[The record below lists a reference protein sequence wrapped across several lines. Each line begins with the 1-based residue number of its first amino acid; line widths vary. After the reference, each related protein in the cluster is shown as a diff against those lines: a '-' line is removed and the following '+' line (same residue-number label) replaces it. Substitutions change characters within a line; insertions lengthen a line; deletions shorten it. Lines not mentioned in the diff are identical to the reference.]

1 MAQNR
6 KARRAAAASAAAKAA
21 ARGKGPAPHVA
32 APAVAK
38 PVTSSP
44 KAPAAPA
51 PAPNPANAAARAFR
65 VGLDHYE
72 AKRYGEA
79 ELVFRRIV
87 AALEKGAG
95 MVGGGPTLAQAL
107 NALGVVMR
115 MQSRY
120 SEAVQLYERSL
131 TLEPGNAGVF
141 SNLGNALKDDHQIE
155 GAIEAHKIAVGRE
168 PNDAKIHHNLGVSYV
183 QAGRFADGLR
193 HYDRALELQPNFPDA
208 AWDRAR
214 ALLYLGDYARGW
226 PAYESRWQ
234 LAEQRGR
241 KRPGPAWDGKRFD
254 GKRLFLYGEQGF
266 GDTVQCARYLPMVK
280 ALGGTVIL
288 ECQPQLITL
297 MDGLG
302 IDEIV
307 PPNMA
312 GPPAPAPAHDLIY
325 PLLSL
330 PRFFTPDIASVPG
343 RVPYLNVPAG
353 RAEKFAD
360 VFGRAV
366 SKLKVGIVWSG
377 SVTFKGNRDRAMR
390 LASFL
395 HAFDVPGVQ
404 LYSLQKGPPEIEL
417 KTVGAESRLIDLAPL
432 LGDFAD
438 TAAAIQGLDL
448 VLMTDSAVAHLTG
461 ALGRPIWVLVS
472 FVAHWLW
479 LKDRESD
486 NPWYPTMRL
495 FRQSHPGE
503 WGAVDPDAYTAA
515 TYTVPSGRVGC
526 RSRSRACRAHR
537 CRGGRP
543 FPAPTRQAIAT
554 PTVRT

>member
-1 MAQNR
+1 MAENR
-6 KARRAAAASAAAKAA
+6 KARRAAAAAAAAKAA
-21 ARGKGPAPHVA
+21 ARAKAP
-32 APAVAK
+32 PLR
-38 PVTSSP
+38 
-44 KAPAAPA
+44 PAAPMLA
-51 PAPNPANAAARAFR
+51 AAKPAATPVVPADAGGLAADAARAFR
-65 VGLDHYE
+65 VGLGHYE
-72 AKRYGEA
+72 AKRYTEA

-87 AALEKGAG
+87 AALEKAPGA
-95 MVGGGPTLAQAL
+95 VGGGPTLGQAL
-107 NALGVVMR
+107 NALGVVLR
-115 MQSRY
+115 MQTRF

-131 TLEPGNAGVF
+131 AIEPGNAGVF

-155 GAIEAHKIAVGRE
+155 AAIEAHRIAIARE

-183 QAGRFADGLR
+183 QAGRFAEGLKR
-193 HYDRALELQPNFPDA
+193 YERALELQSDFPDA

-214 ALLYLGDYARGW
+214 ALLYLGDYANGW

-241 KRPGPAWDGKRFD
+241 KRPGPAWDGQAFA

-288 ECQPQLITL
+288 ECQPQLISL

-302 IDEIV
+302 VDEIV
-307 PPNMA
+307 PRNMA

-353 RAEKFAD
+353 RAAKFEEA
-360 VFGRAV
+360 FARAG

-417 KTVGAESRLIDLAPL
+417 KTVNAGARLIDLAPL

-438 TAAAIQGLDL
+438 TAAAVQGLDL

-479 LKDRESD
+479 LKDREND

-503 WGAVDPDAYTAA
+503 WGAVLDRARAELVA
-515 TYTVPSGRVGC
+515 VASGE
-526 RSRSRACRAHR
+526 
-537 CRGGRP
+537 RGRLLP
-543 FPAPTRQAIAT
+543 PR
-554 PTVRT
+554 R